1 VSKFKIGDLVYWA
14 EEPEDRGLVT
24 KVSPSGGLV
33 WVQWFP
39 IGRGQSA
46 PQEVY
51 SRILRPLEPLDI
63 CLTK

>member
-1 VSKFKIGDLVYWA
+1 MTKFKPGDLVCWA

-39 IGRGQSA
+39 IGRDQSA

-51 SRILRPLEPLDI
+51 SRILRPLGPLDI